1 MTIERTGQHGRM
13 VRRVNAG
20 ALLMLIGVL
29 AVVAAGCGG
38 RSDKTANEAYANS
51 VCSAVGTWEHQIKS
65 IVTDLSGGISKA
77 SLQSKISQ
85 AESATKTLTKQIKAL
100 PPPNTSD
107 GQAAKTQVDQL
118 ATELTKTV
126 DAAKS
131 AVAQIPSNASVT
143 TIAAAL
149 APLAPQVQGLANTA
163 QSTLKALQT
172 GSSSLASA
180 FKSAGSCKNL
190 KA

>member
-1 MTIERTGQHGRM
+1 MANERAGHHGRTL
-13 VRRVNAG
+13 RRVNAG

-29 AVVAAGCGG
+29 AVVAAGCGS

-51 VCSAVGTWEHQIKS
+51 VCSAIGTWEHQIKS
-65 IVTDLSGGISKA
+65 IVTDLSGGVSKG

-85 AESATKTLTKQIKAL
+85 TESATKTLTKQIKAL
-100 PPPNTSD
+100 PPPTSD
-107 GQAAKTQVDQL
+107 GQAVKTQVDQL

-126 DAAKS
+126 DAAQS
-131 AVAQIPSNASVT
+131 AVAPLPSNASAT

-149 APLAPQVQGLANTA
+149 APLAPQVQGLANAA
-163 QSTLKALQT
+163 QSTVKGLQT
-172 GSSSLASA
+172 ASGSLASA

>member
-1 MTIERTGQHGRM
+1 
-13 VRRVNAG
+13 
-20 ALLMLIGVL
+20 
-29 AVVAAGCGG
+29 
-38 RSDKTANEAYANS
+38 
-51 VCSAVGTWEHQIKS
+51 
-65 IVTDLSGGISKA
+65 VTDLSGGISKA

-85 AESATKTLTKQIKAL
+85 AESATKTLATQVKAL
-100 PPPNTSD
+100 PPPNASD

-131 AVAQIPSNASVT
+131 AVAQIPSNASAT

-163 QSTLKALQT
+163 QSTVKGLQT
-172 GSSSLASA
+172 ASGSLASA